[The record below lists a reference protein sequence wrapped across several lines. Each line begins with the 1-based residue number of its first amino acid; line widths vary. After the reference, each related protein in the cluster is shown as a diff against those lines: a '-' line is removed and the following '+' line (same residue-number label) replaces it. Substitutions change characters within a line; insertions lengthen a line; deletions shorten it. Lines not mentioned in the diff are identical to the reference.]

1 MSWWNP
7 TTWKRNQPLPVS
19 TPAGNPKGYLGRTS
33 TITFPGTARN
43 YTQRAGD
50 LWSSSIVAS
59 AIGWMGTQLHQ
70 APLAAYRRVAGQ
82 EKPQRTPHAIEQ
94 LLAKPNK
101 FYSSQVLLSSTLL
114 SLVVSGNAY
123 WYVVR
128 DGLGL
133 PTELWWIPH
142 TQIEPA
148 WPANASTQNWITHYA
163 YTLNGVTRDL
173 PVEDVIHFREGALDP
188 KNPRKSLSRL
198 ATALRQIAKEHD
210 IENYEATLISNMG
223 VPGIVIQP
231 ADGETQLDDPDKI
244 RDTVQDRISGDERGK
259 PLVFEVPTKV
269 DMLGFSPE
277 QLLLD
282 KASDVPESRIC
293 SLIGVSPIVLE
304 LNVGLRE
311 ASYNNKAGARQSSWE
326 DGIVP
331 RLKAIADECTVQL
344 APLFEDGEGLL
355 IQPDLSQVSAL
366 APNRNEMYK
375 RLRDAVGG
383 PFMMVTE
390 ARTEAGLQPLTD
402 EEMAT
407 LEALRTKSQ
416 PGAGQDPNAN
426 PQDQGGNTNGN

>member
-7 TTWKRNQPLPVS
+7 TTWKRNDPLPVS
-19 TPAGNPKGYLGRTS
+19 TPTGNPKGFLGRTS
-33 TITFPGTARN
+33 TLVFPGTSRN

-50 LWSSSIVAS
+50 LWSSSIVAA

-70 APLAAYRRVAGQ
+70 APLVAYRRVAGQ
-82 EKPQRTPHAIEQ
+82 DKPQRTPHAIEQ
-94 LLAKPNK
+94 LLAKPNQ

-114 SLVVSGNAY
+114 SLVVAGNAY

-133 PTELWWIPH
+133 PKELWWIPH

-148 WPANASTQNWITHYA
+148 WPANATTEQWVTHYA
-163 YTLNGVTRDL
+163 YTLNGITTSL

-188 KNPRKSLSRL
+188 KNPRQSLSRL

-210 IENYEATLISNMG
+210 IENYEASIISNMG
-223 VPGIVIQP
+223 VPGLVIQP
-231 ADGETQLDDPDKI
+231 GDNQTIFEEEELEKI
-244 RDTVQDRISGDERGK
+244 RDIVQDRVSGDERGK
-259 PLVFEVPTKV
+259 PLAFKTQTKI

-282 KASDVPESRIC
+282 TASDVPESRIC

-344 APLFEDGEGLL
+344 APLYPDGEGLL
-355 IQPDLSQVSAL
+355 VQPDLSQVSAL

-383 PFMMVTE
+383 PFMMVEE

-402 EEMAT
+402 EDLAT
-407 LEALRTKSQ
+407 LEALRTKGQ
-416 PGAGQDPNAN
+416 PEEPDPKNPTGGDNAN
-426 PQDQGGNTNGN
+426 